1 MLIFFLLLL
10 SFAIFLI
17 NDLFIK
23 ILLKRIEDSQIR
35 LLFIIKIELQVFS
48 KLLSKFST
56 SRVLTNQFHKKFN
69 IETIF

>member
-48 KLLSKFST
+48 KLLGKFST
-56 SRVLTNQFHKKFN
+56 SKVLTNQFHKKIN
-69 IETIF
+69 IKTIF

>member
-1 MLIFFLLLL
+1 MLIFLLLLL

>member
-23 ILLKRIEDSQIR
+23 SLLKRIEDSQIR